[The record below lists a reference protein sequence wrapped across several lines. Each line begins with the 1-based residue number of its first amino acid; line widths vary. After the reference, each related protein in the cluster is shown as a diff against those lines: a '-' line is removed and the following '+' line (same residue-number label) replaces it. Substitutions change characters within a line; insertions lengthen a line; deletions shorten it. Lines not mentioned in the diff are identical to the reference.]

1 MTAFES
7 YKMYVALKLHFTTDS
22 YDYFKFNGKT
32 RVSETNFEKKRTD
45 TSSKNLRIV
54 RRMMKSFH
62 TL

>member
-32 RVSETNFEKKRTD
+32 RVSETNFEKR
-45 TSSKNLRIV
+45 
-54 RRMMKSFH
+54 
-62 TL
+62 

>member
-32 RVSETNFEKKRTD
+32 RVSETNFEEKGQILLQKT
-45 TSSKNLRIV
+45 RIV